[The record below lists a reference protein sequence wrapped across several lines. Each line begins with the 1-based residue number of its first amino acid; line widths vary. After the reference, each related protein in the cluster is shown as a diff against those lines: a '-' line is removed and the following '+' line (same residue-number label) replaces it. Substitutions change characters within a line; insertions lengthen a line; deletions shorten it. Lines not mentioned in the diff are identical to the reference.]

1 MRKTSLNIIA
11 AVLIC
16 LLFTSLA
23 ACGEKS
29 VGIIGGADGP
39 TSILV
44 SDTNGEATLIGEG
57 KYTFNFTA
65 TFADG
70 TSSVYTVSTDEETVG
85 SALQNLGLV
94 EGENSAYGL
103 YVKRVCGVLAD
114 YDVDATYWALYVNGE
129 SSMVGVDG
137 VKCAD
142 AESVEFRLVK

>member
-1 MRKTSLNIIA
+1 MKKTSFSVIA
-11 AVLIC
+11 AVLVY
-16 LLFTSLA
+16 LLLVSLA

-44 SDTNGEATLIGEG
+44 SDTNDEATLIGEG
-57 KYTFNFTA
+57 KYTFDFTA
-65 TFADG
+65 TFGDG

-85 SALQNLGLV
+85 SALQKLGLI
-94 EGENSAYGL
+94 EGESSAYGL

-129 SSMVGVDG
+129 ASMVGVDS

>member
-1 MRKTSLNIIA
+1 MKKTSFSVIA
-11 AVLIC
+11 AVLVC
-16 LLFTSLA
+16 LLLTSLA

-44 SDTNGEATLIGEG
+44 SDANGEVTLIGEG
-57 KYTFNFTA
+57 KYTFSFTA

-85 SALQNLGLV
+85 AALQKLGLI